1 MRDARG
7 SGPGP
12 VQQSLLGRAQGR
24 ALARTGPRAVVRSRT
39 APCPPRGVARA
50 GPHRTTEAA
59 AWPSSDTLSAM
70 GREPQCQAAAAAPA
84 TDERRSH
91 TPVGTGSMATVTYL
105 HRFPP
110 AVEDHANF
118 PPFPAINPGP
128 AHRSWSESAQVRPPH
143 ATHRRRPR
151 VAMRG
156 GAVHCCDDANPASE
170 PRGPQGYALRPPRRL
185 WHCWRTTASFAERS
199 RWWRVVSETP
209 RGHAVTTALAAKPLT
224 PFTII

>member
-118 PPFPAINPGP
+118 PPRPGHQP
-128 AHRSWSESAQVRPPH
+128 RACAQVVVRVCPSASPSCDSS
-143 ATHRRRPR
+143 ASSAGSNARRSCPLLRRRESSLRTPR
-151 VAMRG
+151 
-156 GAVHCCDDANPASE
+156 
-170 PRGPQGYALRPPRRL
+170 PQGYALRPPRRL